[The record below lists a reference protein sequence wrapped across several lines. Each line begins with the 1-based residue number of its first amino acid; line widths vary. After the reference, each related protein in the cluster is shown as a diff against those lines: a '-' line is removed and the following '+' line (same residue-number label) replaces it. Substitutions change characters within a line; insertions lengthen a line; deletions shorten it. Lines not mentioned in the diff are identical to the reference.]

1 MREGGGV
8 SLIVVAVIIGLRIAR
23 IAAMNSEPEPPT
35 FDAADRAVLVRHL
48 EEALEAANT
57 NLAQGDPITI
67 TDFAD
72 HVAQGECCILFVEAE
87 FVKTAKAYEELSGI
101 KLKGAKNLIEPDRG
115 FDGYGTVVSV
125 KDSKWTTIYHA
136 VDVADRFD
144 PVADLAKKLKTNV
157 FLFEAQDFYAACR
170 HFQANG
176 KQTKFLNEFD
186 YDDAVYI
193 AKDEGRDPTTVG
205 KKIDSYENL
214 LAHYKVKPLV
224 FTFGEELT
232 VQLADGEAER
242 VARVCVPKE

>member
-23 IAAMNSEPEPPT
+23 IAAMSSEPEPPT
-35 FDAADRAVLVRHL
+35 FSEADRVALVQQL
-48 EEALEAANT
+48 DEALEDMHD
-57 NLAQGDPITI
+57 NLATGDPITI

-72 HVAQGECCILFVEAE
+72 YVAQGECCIMFVEAE

-101 KLKGAKNLIEPDRG
+101 KLKGAKNLIAPDQV
-115 FDGYGTVVSV
+115 FEGYGTVVSV

-157 FLFEAQDFYAACR
+157 FLFEAQDFHCACW
-170 HFQANG
+170 HFQPNG

-186 YDDAVYI
+186 YDDAVWT
-193 AKDEGRDPTTVG
+193 AKDEGRDPKKVG

-214 LAHYKVKPLV
+214 LAHYKVKPLI
-224 FTFGEELT
+224 FTFDDERT
-232 VQLADGEAER
+232 VQLADGEEER
-242 VARVCVPKE
+242 IARVCLPQE

>member
-8 SLIVVAVIIGLRIAR
+8 SLIVVAIIIGLRIAR
-23 IAAMNSEPEPPT
+23 IAAMSSEPEPPT
-35 FDAADRAVLVRHL
+35 FDAADRAALVHQL
-48 EEALEAANT
+48 EEALDDYD
-57 NLAQGDPITI
+57 NLAHGDPITI

-72 HVAQGECCILFVEAE
+72 YVAEGECCILFVEAE

-101 KLKGAKNLIEPDRG
+101 KLKGAKNLTGPNRG

-136 VDVADRFD
+136 VNVANRFA
-144 PVADLAKKLKTNV
+144 PVADLAKKLRTNV
-157 FLFEAQDFYAACR
+157 FLFESHDFYAACW

-186 YDDAVYI
+186 YDDAISI
-193 AKDEGRDPTTVG
+193 AKDEGSDLNKVG

-224 FTFGEELT
+224 FTYNEEHN

-242 VARVCVPKE
+242 VARVCIPKE